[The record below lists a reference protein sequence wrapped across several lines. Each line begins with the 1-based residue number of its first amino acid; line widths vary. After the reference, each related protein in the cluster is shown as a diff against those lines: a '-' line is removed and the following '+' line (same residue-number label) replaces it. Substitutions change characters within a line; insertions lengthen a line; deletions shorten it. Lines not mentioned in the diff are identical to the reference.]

1 MNCSLKKTA
10 IGVRARLVG
19 FGMVKIVE
27 LEQDSTSWKS
37 SAGVGLAGAS
47 CPGSARRRRS
57 PTPTSRAWLGDRGGP
72 QQGTTSPRLWSGRAI
87 GGPGGDAPIGKGTG
101 FRLKRYNQT
110 LVLIPIL
117 FQAIVVA
124 VGFSAGL
131 YFVFQGD
138 KHWLGGF

>member
-1 MNCSLKKTA
+1 MKSLKKNSDSVC
-10 IGVRARLVG
+10 IARLVG

-37 SAGVGLAGAS
+37 SAGVGLAGSELPRKRPKKKKSNADLTGLAG
-47 CPGSARRRRS
+47 GS
-57 PTPTSRAWLGDRGGP
+57 G
-72 QQGTTSPRLWSGRAI
+72 GTTAGDDKPAAVVGEAI

-131 YFVFQGD
+131 YFIFRAM